1 MEAQEDTEQ
10 PQSPAER
17 LAGQLAQLLVSK
29 PGWMES
35 DSADLTVCKGHGRD
49 PEKRPYLVHC
59 LSGFILR
66 ESDNSAFVLQACS
79 RGFT

>member
-1 MEAQEDTEQ
+1 
-10 PQSPAER
+10 
-17 LAGQLAQLLVSK
+17 
-29 PGWMES
+29 MES

-49 PEKRPYLVHC
+49 PEKCPYLVHC

-66 ESDNSAFVLQACS
+66 ESDNSAFILQACS